1 MQLKSPSNLSP
12 AARKVL
18 ARLMLTCL
26 ALALLVAGAL
36 PALAQDTAYTDPAGV
51 FTATIPATWADES
64 TADYGL
70 FTNSGV
76 SFYLLSVGESEIQAG
91 VDAAIAVA
99 TPDLAS
105 GTPNVMGEFAA
116 PSGTWTQ
123 IIYMLSGGAVGNV
136 VAQSNGSATV
146 ILIVTADSMAA
157 MQAILGDANAI
168 LASISIEGAMV
179 AEQEAPESAVPAAPP
194 VEGDLYFPELTG
206 DYAVGRVDYLWR
218 DDSRVETNGDPHVVR
233 VWFWYPAAPNADSAV
248 APYLPDGMN
257 EVLQREFGIRS
268 SQIHSH
274 AYDAAPVLST
284 DSGYPVVLAGPGNG
298 YNAAFST
305 ALAEEIASHGYVVVG
320 YDHAYNSFLTTL
332 PDGTVIRRPSD
343 NLQETDELF
352 ASRIGDVEF
361 VLDQLAQVNS
371 SDAILQGSLD
381 LDHIG
386 IWGHSFGG
394 QTAGEVCR
402 VDARCTAVAISDVP
416 LRGEL
421 ATSGVSKP
429 IMLLDAEIL
438 SGEDWLH
445 EQEVMT
451 GQTIPDADL
460 IADFWDSQ
468 NAARNATAEMLLA
481 ASPDAYR
488 VGISG
493 ARHNDYSDT
502 HLLATLQPAMLPLM
516 GGISTI
522 DAVRGQ
528 QVIGDY
534 LLAFFDTYLK
544 GAPAPLLD
552 GASADYPEVTFVR
565 GQS

>member
-1 MQLKSPSNLSP
+1 MQLKFASKRSP
-12 AARKVL
+12 AARQAL
-18 ARLMLTCL
+18 ARLTFIGLVL
-26 ALALLVAGAL
+26 ALFVAGAL
-36 PALAQDTAYTDPAGV
+36 PALAQDTAYADPAAV

-76 SFYLLSVGESEIQAG
+76 SLYLLSVAESEIQAG
-91 VDAAIAVA
+91 VEAAIAVA

-123 IIYMLSGGAVGNV
+123 IIYMLPGGGVGNV
-136 VAQSNGSATV
+136 VAQSNGSETV
-146 ILIVTADSMAA
+146 VLIVTADSMTA
-157 MQAILGDANAI
+157 MQTILADANAI

-179 AEQEAPESAVPAAPP
+179 AEQEEPESAVPAAPP
-194 VEGDLYFPELTG
+194 VEGDLIFPELTG
-206 DYAVGRVDYLWR
+206 DYAVGRVDYLWS
-218 DDSRVETNGDPHVVR
+218 DDSREETNGDPHVVR
-233 VWFWYPAAPNADSAV
+233 VWFWYPAAPDTDSPI
-248 APYLPDGMN
+248 APYLPSGMDEAFQQN
-257 EVLQREFGIRS
+257 FGISS

-274 AYDAAPVLST
+274 AYDAAPVLSA

-343 NLQETDELF
+343 NLQETEELF
-352 ASRIGDVEF
+352 ATRIADVEF

-381 LDHIG
+381 LDHVG

-394 QTAGEVCR
+394 QTAGEICR
-402 VDARCTAVAISDVP
+402 VDARCKAVAISDVP
-416 LRGEL
+416 LRGES
-421 ATSGVSKP
+421 ATGGVSKP

-451 GQTIPDADL
+451 GQTIPDAEL
-460 IADFWDSQ
+460 IADFWNTQ
-468 NAARNATAEMLLA
+468 NAGRDATAEMLLA
-481 ASPDAYR
+481 VSPDAYR
-488 VGISG
+488 VGIHG
-493 ARHNDYSDT
+493 ARHNDFSDT

-528 QVIGDY
+528 HIIGDY
-534 LLAFFDTYLK
+534 LVAFFDTYLK
-544 GAPAPLLD
+544 GEPAPLLD
-552 GASADYPEVTFVR
+552 GTSSDYPEVTFVR